1 MRALILAAG
10 RGKRLRPFTDTIP
23 KPLLPVG
30 DFKLCEWQFAALQ
43 RAGIREVVMNTA
55 HLAEAF
61 DTVPQYFADK
71 GFCVLI
77 SQEGTKDTDALES
90 LGGIVKALP
99 KLVPENKPQEPF
111 LVLAGD
117 VVHDFDLSRL
127 LNYAQAIRRDDTDGH
142 LVAVANPDYHAAGDM
157 TVLKNGEI
165 IPGAGPH
172 TYGCLMIVSPRIF
185 EGLPPEPAKLFP
197 WLWQFA
203 RKKRIT
209 AEVYSG
215 FWGNIGSPDEY
226 QALIES
232 GRKPRYL

>member
-1 MRALILAAG
+1 MRALILSAG
-10 RGKRLRPFTDTIP
+10 RGKRLRPFTDTVP

-55 HLAEAF
+55 HLADAF
-61 DTVPQYFADK
+61 ETVPNYFADK
-71 GFCVLI
+71 GFDVSI
-77 SQEGTKDTDALES
+77 SREGDKDTDALES

-99 KLVPENKPQEPF
+99 KIVTQNDPTAPF

-127 LNYAQAIRRDDTDGH
+127 MRYEDPIRRGVLDGH
-142 LVAVANPDYHAAGDM
+142 LVAVPNPDFHAKGDM
-157 TVLKNGEI
+157 TVLESGEI

-172 TYGCLMIVSPRIF
+172 TYACLMVLSPRIF
-185 EGLPPEPAKLFP
+185 QGLPVESAKLFP

-203 RKKRIT
+203 RNKRIT

-215 FWGNIGSPDEY
+215 FWGNIGSPVEY
-226 QALIES
+226 AKLIES
-232 GRKPRYL
+232 GRMPRYL